1 MNQDAR
7 LGLDTASHARTW
19 APWAPVASKDLLQPG
34 QWESMAVPTLIILWF
49 VLEAAELSVFS
60 NLDL

>member
-1 MNQDAR
+1 MQG
-7 LGLDTASHARTW
+7 LGHTGLL
-19 APWAPVASKDLLQPG
+19 VASKELLQPG

-49 VLEAAELSVFS
+49 VLEGAEFSVFS